1 MSNFKSINQ
10 KIQTKLIYVGQG
22 EDRENVST
30 PKIIQE
36 ERESLNISIYIKEAK
51 PVKYQIFK
59 KNILMSIYFRV

>member
-1 MSNFKSINQ
+1 M
-10 KIQTKLIYVGQG
+10 GQG